1 MALQKIHGK
10 LTKLKFRK
18 MSFIHNICYC
28 YLIVL
33 KFCTEHGSITAVLC
47 AKFQNHWTTEK
58 NAMDRWHF
66 MRFDLKLSLRQMLT
80 TAMAPGSGGGLLVQL
95 ITCYICCWQRH
106 NRVREDHKDN
116 YIVWQ
121 IMPRTVNTTLC
132 ITVTSWKLPLGG
144 LMTFSHLKDHIW
156 IWWKFWKSC
165 ADIMCLITI
174 ISLYMHYEMCCWSMG
189 LILWWNVFDIW
200 SYRTN
205 CFSKICRCGMPFICA
220 TVFRH
225 YKGWCWLTLNDH

>member
-1 MALQKIHGK
+1 MALQEIHGK

-18 MSFIHNICYC
+18 MSLIHNICYSC
-28 YLIVL
+28 LIVL

-47 AKFQNHWTTEK
+47 AKFQNHWTTDK

-66 MRFDLKLSLRQMLT
+66 MRFDLKRSLRQMLT

-95 ITCYICCWQRH
+95 ITCYICCCQRH

-121 IMPRTVNTTLC
+121 IMPATVNTTLC
-132 ITVTSWKLPLGG
+132 ITVISCKVILSC
-144 LMTFSHLKDHIW
+144 LMNFSHLKVAIG
-156 IWWKFWKSC
+156 WKLWWKSC
-165 ADIMCLITI
+165 CEYYVSDHHNFI
-174 ISLYMHYEMCCWSMG
+174 IYA
-189 LILWWNVFDIW
+189 LWDVLQLNVQNSVVNACHIW

-205 CFSKICRCGMPFICA
+205 CFPEICRRGMSFICA